1 MSCPLPERPLALAA
15 LDLEGFMRAALR
27 EAALA
32 GEAGEVPIGAVL
44 VVRGTIVAC
53 GRARHR
59 ERGSQLAHAEMAA
72 LLAGG
77 AALLRE
83 PEAAVLFTT
92 REPCPMCLGA
102 VVMADVPHIVFAA
115 PDPIVHAT
123 ATIAA
128 NPYVR
133 RHIATYLGGVLEAE
147 ARALVAR
154 FDRPYRR
161 PAPHVP

>member
-1 MSCPLPERPLALAA
+1 
-15 LDLEGFMRAALR
+15 
-27 EAALA
+27 
-32 GEAGEVPIGAVL
+32 
-44 VVRGTIVAC
+44 
-53 GRARHR
+53 
-59 ERGSQLAHAEMAA
+59 
-72 LLAGG
+72 
-77 AALLRE
+77 
-83 PEAAVLFTT
+83 
-92 REPCPMCLGA
+92 MCLGA

-115 PDPIVHAT
+115 PDPIVHTT